1 MLCNAS
7 FASSMFGGSAFSQ
20 RLPAPALAA
29 IAASG
34 WLISWATAE
43 ASSIMWSRRIARQ
56 TLALVQEGLGC
67 DVRIESRYRQGRQ
80 QEQQRQ
86 DAERDR
92 KPRMVEPLR
101 RRGAHA
107 AGREIRR
114 SHAGVVHPVDR
125 RAHDDR
131 AAGFLP
137 ECRGEGLHAQ

>member
-43 ASSIMWSRRIARQ
+43 LDHVVAPITRQ

-86 DAERDR
+86 DAGVIAGHVWLSRC
-92 KPRMVEPLR
+92 
-101 RRGAHA
+101 GAVALTLPGAKSA
-107 AGREIRR
+107 A
-114 SHAGVVHPVDR
+114 AMP
-125 RAHDDR
+125 A
-131 AAGFLP
+131 
-137 ECRGEGLHAQ
+137 